1 MTGDHLASGLGSGLD
16 SGFGAARFGV
26 FHAELLAL
34 CFLIAAADGF
44 DTQCISFV
52 APTLLREW
60 NVPRAEF
67 GPLFSAGLFGA
78 MLGAAVLGS
87 MADRLGRK
95 PTVLGCVLLFAVMS
109 LLSTTVTS
117 VGMLGIYR
125 FLGGVGLGGAIPNII
140 ALVSEYSPTRH
151 RAMMMVTMF
160 CGFPLGAMAG
170 GALSHDLI
178 SNHGWQA
185 VFMLGGITPLVLVG
199 AAWWR
204 LPESARYLAERG
216 QDAAL
221 QKILARIG
229 HGVRYVS
236 PAVAPTVGASAR
248 SVLPASVLFEH
259 GRAPWTLLLW
269 TLCFLGMFLTYF
281 LINWTPLLL
290 VSVGIPQEKAI
301 LAVVL
306 LNGGGVAGGLI
317 LGRLMDRFSVF
328 GMLTGTFILGAACLY
343 ALGIGIEASLT
354 TTLLMTCATGM
365 TLFGGQLNFPGLT
378 ANYYPVQM
386 RSTGAGWAM
395 AAGRLG
401 SVAGPLVGGV
411 LVAADFGTRDLLC
424 LAAFPA
430 ALVAVVVAVMAKTSR
445 GLDTQKAQPS
455 IATESR

>member
-1 MTGDHLASGLGSGLD
+1 MTGAHLGP
-16 SGFGAARFGV
+16 GFGAARFGI

-78 MLGAAVLGS
+78 MIGAAVLGS

-95 PTVLGCVLLFAVMS
+95 PTVLGCVMLFAAMS

-117 VGMLGIYR
+117 VEMLGLCR
-125 FLGGVGLGGAIPNII
+125 FLGGIGLGGAIPNII

-170 GALSHDLI
+170 GAVSHDLI
-178 SNHGWQA
+178 ANHGWQA
-185 VFMLGGITPLVLVG
+185 VFMLGGIVPLVLVV
-199 AAWWR
+199 AAWFR
-204 LPESARYLAERG
+204 LPESARHLAEFG
-216 QDAAL
+216 KETAL

-229 HGVRYVS
+229 HDAREVL
-236 PAVAPTVGASAR
+236 PAVARTIAAPAR
-248 SVLPASVLFEH
+248 TALPASVLFEQ

-269 TLCFLGMFLTYF
+269 VLCFLGMLLTYF

-290 VSVGIPQEKAI
+290 VSVGIPQDKAI

-306 LNGGGVAGGLI
+306 LNGGGVVGGLI

-328 GMLTGTFILGAACLY
+328 GMLTGTFIVGAVCLY
-343 ALGIGIEASLT
+343 LLGTGIEASLT
-354 TTLLMTCATGM
+354 GTLLMTCATGV

-386 RSTGAGWAM
+386 RSAGAGWAM

-401 SVAGPLVGGV
+401 SVLGPLIGGA
-411 LVAADFGTRDLLC
+411 LVAANFSTRDLLC
-424 LAAFPA
+424 LAALPA
-430 ALVAVVVAVMAKTSR
+430 VLVAVVLIVMAKTSR
-445 GLDTQKAQPS
+445 GLGAQQARLS
-455 IATESR
+455 AATENR

>member
-1 MTGDHLASGLGSGLD
+1 MTGAHLGSGLGST
-16 SGFGAARFGV
+16 RFGI
-26 FHAELLAL
+26 FHAELLVL

-52 APTLLREW
+52 APTLLQEW
-60 NVPRAEF
+60 SVPRAEF

-87 MADRLGRK
+87 LADRLGRR
-95 PTVLGCVLLFAVMS
+95 PAVLGCVLLFAVMS
-109 LLSTTVTS
+109 LLSTTATS
-117 VGMLGIYR
+117 VGMLGVYR

-178 SNHGWQA
+178 ANHGWQA
-185 VFMLGGITPLVLVG
+185 VFVLGGITPLVLVV
-199 AAWWR
+199 AAWGR

-216 QDAAL
+216 KDAAL

-229 HGVRYVS
+229 HDARN
-236 PAVAPTVGASAR
+236 VAPAAAPAGAPAR
-248 SVLPASVLFEH
+248 ASLPASVLFEQ

-269 TLCFLGMFLTYF
+269 VLCFLGMLLTYF

-328 GMLTGTFILGAACLY
+328 GMLAGVFILGAVCLY
-343 ALGIGIEASLT
+343 VLGTGIEASLT
-354 TTLLMTCATGM
+354 ATLLLTCATGV
-365 TLFGGQLNFPGLT
+365 TIFGGQLNFPGLT

-401 SVAGPLVGGV
+401 SVVGPLVGGA
-411 LVAADFGTRDLLC
+411 LVAADFSTRDLLC
-424 LAAFPA
+424 LAALPA
-430 ALVAVVVAVMAKTSR
+430 ALVAVVVIVMARTSR
-445 GLDTQKAQPS
+445 GLDTQQAQLAT
-455 IATESR
+455 ATENR